1 MPECAVC
8 STPAPP
14 PFRVPP
20 PEGAPDLDG
29 RPGEPARSTLP
40 RWLQRCRGCGA
51 CAPDL
56 AAVPSGA
63 AGIVRSEAYQA
74 ERSPFLRWAALAVGS
89 EAEGDAWLQ
98 AAWSAEDAGQPS
110 GELRRRAAAAWQ
122 EAVAPELVV
131 RAADVLR
138 RAGLFAEAA
147 ARLDGAA
154 MPASSPAAAVA
165 AFERGLIEA
174 GDAGRHL
181 LSSAL
186 RPPSRSP
193 HVVHRQ
199 RAAAGLWGRLFRTGR
214 S

>member
-1 MPECAVC
+1 MPDCAVC

-51 CAPDL
+51 CAPNL
-56 AAVPSGA
+56 AELPADA
-63 AGIVRSEAYQA
+63 ASIVRSEAYRA
-74 ERSPFLRWAALAVGS
+74 ERSPYLRWAALAAGT
-89 EAEGDAWLQ
+89 EAEADAWLQ

-110 GELRRRAAAAWQ
+110 ADLRRRAAAAWRD
-122 EAVAPELVV
+122 AAAPGLVV

-138 RAGLFAEAA
+138 RAGLFAEAE
-147 ARLDGAA
+147 ARLNSAT
-154 MPASSPAAAVA
+154 MPSVGPAAAVA
-165 AFERGLIEA
+165 AFERTLIKA
-174 GDAGRHL
+174 RDASPHL

-193 HVVHRQ
+193 HVIHGQ
-199 RAAAGLWGRLFRTGR
+199 RAAAGLWSRLFRTGR
-214 S
+214 L